1 MRCVSEDEEKERKP
15 VAMVGER
22 RETSERGPGLV
33 RFDVGVGVGGWVSI
47 ALEVEALEGY
57 VKV

>member
-1 MRCVSEDEEKERKP
+1 MSCVSEDEERERKP

-22 RETSERGPGLV
+22 RETRQLGVARPGAV

-47 ALEVEALEGY
+47 ALVVEATEG
-57 VKV
+57 